1 MLNKVMVEI
10 DDEKNNDFVPMKI
23 IIEVDEMQNTDI
35 VIFIN

>member
-1 MLNKVMVEI
+1 MVEI